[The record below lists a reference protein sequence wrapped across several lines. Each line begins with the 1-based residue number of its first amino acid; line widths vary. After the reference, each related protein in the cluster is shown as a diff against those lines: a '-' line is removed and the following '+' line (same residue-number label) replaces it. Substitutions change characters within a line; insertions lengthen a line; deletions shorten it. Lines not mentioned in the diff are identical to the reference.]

1 MSSREV
7 LTELAMLAFAAA
19 TPILAAELPGEKST
33 VELGD
38 EGIVVLD
45 SGISEEDIEKKPY
58 ANYVTEC
65 LDLLMEY
72 GTDRYGDHHKPVLV
86 TILDVRSRSCP
97 ESPPEQTAHWRGQ
110 WRPCFWKPRGSDL
123 LVDQSTVEVFYLLSQ
138 LTENRKYSAFADRY
152 LGCVTRMVDDK
163 GFFWWGWH
171 RFYDVFADEMS
182 GSHGNS
188 HEIHVNLP
196 RWERLWRV
204 DEKATRRELEAIWE
218 WHIIDKTTGEFNRHG
233 DGRRGCDFAMSGA
246 EFIYA
251 FSFLYAK
258 TNHPVWLE
266 RAELIANYLWQ
277 SRNRRTNLIPNRP
290 NAGKIRFDGGHLDTS
305 VTGLLCYYL
314 LKSYELTDAEAFRDQ
329 AVAYLAAYDRYGY
342 DPSTKRFWGSLTL
355 DGKPVQGPRVQGGY
369 AQYEPRGHVDLWEPY
384 QLGYEFPIYTAQAYA
399 YAYQVTDDRKLLDAA
414 VRWADWIRHCPPSEG
429 CLAENAW
436 YERYAGLFA
445 PHGTFADMYGR
456 TISLFIHLY
465 ALTGQQS
472 YLNDARR
479 MAREA
484 VSRLYYK
491 GLLRGHPAKPFYS
504 SVDGVGY
511 LLYALLQLD
520 RVLEKPESIVGA
532 KAIPLGDSRGTINF
546 DNW

>member
-1 MSSREV
+1 MTKPLFAEESQERRSAGEV
-7 LTELAMLAFAAA
+7 
-19 TPILAAELPGEKST
+19 
-33 VELGD
+33 
-38 EGIVVLD
+38 GIVVLD
-45 SGISEEDIEKKPY
+45 SGIAEADVEKKPY
-58 ANYVTEC
+58 ADYVTEC
-65 LDLLMEY
+65 VDLLMEY
-72 GTDRYGDHHKPVLV
+72 GTDRYGKRHKPVLV
-86 TILDVRSRSCP
+86 TILDVRSRACP

-110 WRPCFWKPRGSDL
+110 WRPCFWKPRGADL

-138 LTENRKYSAFADRY
+138 ITENRKYSVFADRY
-152 LGCVTRMVDDK
+152 LRCVTESVDEK

-171 RFYDVFADEMS
+171 RFYDVFADQMS
-182 GSHGNS
+182 GSHGNC

-204 DEKATRRELEAIWE
+204 DEEATRRELEAIWQ
-218 WHIIDKTTGEFNRHG
+218 WHVVDKTTGEFNRHG

-251 FSFLYAK
+251 FSFLYTK
-258 TNHPVWLE
+258 TKDPVWLE
-266 RAELIANYLWQ
+266 RADLVANYLWQ
-277 SRNRRTNLIPNRP
+277 SRDRKTNLIPNRP
-290 NAGKIRFDGGHLDTS
+290 NAGRTRFDGGHLDTS

-314 LKSYELTDAEAFRDQ
+314 LKSYELTNAEVFRNQ

-342 DPSTKRFWGSLTL
+342 DPSTKCFWGSLTL
-355 DGKPVQGPRVQGGY
+355 DGKPVPGPRVQGGY
-369 AQYEPRGHVDLWEPY
+369 EQYEPRGHIDLWEPY

-399 YAYQVTDDRKLLDAA
+399 YAFQVTGDRKLLDAA
-414 VRWADWIRHCPPSEG
+414 TRWADWIRRCPPSEG

-436 YERYAGLFA
+436 YERYAELFA
-445 PHGTFADMYGR
+445 QHGTFADMYGR
-456 TISLFIHLY
+456 TISLFVHLY
-465 ALTGQQS
+465 ALTGEQS

-479 MAREA
+479 TARES

-491 GLLRGHPAKPFYS
+491 GLLRGHPAKPYYS

-520 RVLEKPESIVGA
+520 RVLEKPDAAVGA
-532 KAIPLGDSRGTINF
+532 KAIPLGNSRGTIGF

>member
-1 MSSREV
+1 MFSK
-7 LTELAMLAFAAA
+7 ELLIGSAVLAFAG
-19 TPILAAELPGEKST
+19 TMLAAPGEPTAGKST
-33 VELGD
+33 GKFSD
-38 EGIVVLD
+38 EGLVVLN
-45 SGISEEDIEKKPY
+45 SGFSEKDVEKKPY
-58 ANYVTEC
+58 ADYVIEC
-65 LDLLMEY
+65 VDLLMEY

-123 LVDQSTVEVFYLLSQ
+123 LVDQSTIEVLYQLSQ
-138 LTENRKYSAFADRY
+138 LTENPKYSAFADRY
-152 LGCVTRMVDDK
+152 LGCVTKMVDDR

-182 GSHGNS
+182 GSHGNC

-204 DEKATRRELEAIWE
+204 DEEATRRELEAIWQ
-218 WHIIDKTTGEFNRHG
+218 WHVIDKTTGEFNRHG

-258 TNHPVWLE
+258 TNDPVWLE
-266 RAELIANYLWQ
+266 RAELVANYLWQ
-277 SRNRRTNLIPNRP
+277 SRGRQTNLIPNRP
-290 NAGKIRFDGGHLDTS
+290 NAGKTRFDGSHLDTS

-314 LKSYELTDAEAFRDQ
+314 LKSYELTNANGFRDQ
-329 AVAYLAAYDRYGY
+329 AVAYLTAYDRYGY
-342 DPSTKRFWGSLTL
+342 DPSTKCFWGSLTL
-355 DGKPVQGPRVQGGY
+355 DGKPVPGPRVQGGY
-369 AQYEPRGHVDLWEPY
+369 GQYEPRGYIDLWEPY

-399 YAYQVTDDRKLLDAA
+399 YAFQVTGDRKLLDAA
-414 VRWADWIRHCPPSEG
+414 TRWADWIRRCPPSEG

-436 YERYAGLFA
+436 YERYGELFA

-465 ALTGQQS
+465 ALTGEQS
-472 YLNDARR
+472 HLDDARCT
-479 MAREA
+479 AREA

-520 RVLEKPESIVGA
+520 RVLENPNAVVAA
-532 KAIPLGDSRGTINF
+532 KAIPLGDKRGTINF

>member
-1 MSSREV
+1 MFSREV
-7 LTELAMLAFAAA
+7 LIEFVMLAFAGTMLA
-19 TPILAAELPGEKST
+19 TAGEPRAGKST
-33 VELGD
+33 GKFSD
-38 EGIVVLD
+38 EGIIVLD
-45 SGISEEDIEKKPY
+45 SGIAEADVEKRPY
-58 ANYVTEC
+58 ADYVTEC
-65 LDLLMEY
+65 VDLLMEY
-72 GTDRYGDHHKPVLV
+72 GTDRYGEHDRPVLV

-110 WRPCFWKPRGSDL
+110 WRPCFWKPRGADL
-123 LVDQSTVEVFYLLSQ
+123 LVDQSTIEVFYLLSQ

-152 LGCVTRMVDDK
+152 VRCVTRMADDK

-171 RFYDVFADEMS
+171 RFYDVFADEVS
-182 GSHGNS
+182 GSHGNC

-204 DEKATRRELEAIWE
+204 DEEATRRELEAIWE
-218 WHIIDKTTGEFNRHG
+218 WHVVDKATGEFNRHG

-258 TNHPVWLE
+258 TNGPVWLE
-266 RAELIANYLWQ
+266 RAELVANYLWQ
-277 SRNRRTNLIPNRP
+277 SRDRQTNLIPNRP
-290 NAGKIRFDGGHLDTS
+290 NAGKTRFDGSHLDTS

-314 LKSYELTDAEAFRDQ
+314 LKSYELTDAEVFRDQ

-355 DGKPVQGPRVQGGY
+355 DGKPVPGPRVQGGY
-369 AQYEPRGHVDLWEPY
+369 EQYEPRGHIDLWEPY

-399 YAYQVTDDRKLLDAA
+399 YVFQVTGDRKLLDAA
-414 VRWADWIRHCPPSEG
+414 TRWADWIRRCPPSEG

-436 YERYAGLFA
+436 YERYAELFA

-465 ALTGQQS
+465 ALTGEQS
-472 YLNDARR
+472 YLSDAQRT
-479 MAREA
+479 AREA
-484 VSRLYYK
+484 ISKLYYR

-520 RVLEKPESIVGA
+520 RVLENPDAVVGA
-532 KAIPLGDSRGTINF
+532 KAIPLGDNRGTINF

>member
-1 MSSREV
+1 MLSRRV
-7 LTELAMLAFAAA
+7 VAELLLFAFAM
-19 TPILAAELPGEKST
+19 TKPLFAEESQERRSAGE
-33 VELGD
+33 V
-38 EGIVVLD
+38 GIVVLD
-45 SGISEEDIEKKPY
+45 SGIAEADVEKKPY
-58 ANYVTEC
+58 ADYVTEC
-65 LDLLMEY
+65 VDLLMEY
-72 GTDRYGDHHKPVLV
+72 GTDRYGKRHKPVLV
-86 TILDVRSRSCP
+86 TILDVRSRACP

-110 WRPCFWKPRGSDL
+110 WRPCFWKPRGADL

-138 LTENRKYSAFADRY
+138 ITENRKYSVFADRY
-152 LGCVTRMVDDK
+152 LRCVTESVDEK

-171 RFYDVFADEMS
+171 RFYDVFADQMS
-182 GSHGNS
+182 GSHGNC

-204 DEKATRRELEAIWE
+204 DEEATRRELEAIWQ
-218 WHIIDKTTGEFNRHG
+218 WHVVDKTTGEFNRHG

-251 FSFLYAK
+251 FSFLYTK
-258 TNHPVWLE
+258 TKDPVWLE
-266 RAELIANYLWQ
+266 RADLVANYLWQ
-277 SRNRRTNLIPNRP
+277 SRDRKTNLIPNRP
-290 NAGKIRFDGGHLDTS
+290 NAGRTRFDGGHLDTS

-314 LKSYELTDAEAFRDQ
+314 LKSYELTNAEVFRNQ

-342 DPSTKRFWGSLTL
+342 DPSTKCFWGSLTL
-355 DGKPVQGPRVQGGY
+355 DGKPVPGPRVQGGY
-369 AQYEPRGHVDLWEPY
+369 EQYEPRGHIDLWEPY

-399 YAYQVTDDRKLLDAA
+399 YAFQVTGDRKLLDAA
-414 VRWADWIRHCPPSEG
+414 TRWADWIRRCPPSEG

-436 YERYAGLFA
+436 YERYAELFA
-445 PHGTFADMYGR
+445 QHGTFADMYGR
-456 TISLFIHLY
+456 TISLFVHLY
-465 ALTGQQS
+465 ALTGEQS

-479 MAREA
+479 TARES

-491 GLLRGHPAKPFYS
+491 GLLRGHPAKPYYS

-520 RVLEKPESIVGA
+520 RVLEKPDAAVGA
-532 KAIPLGDSRGTINF
+532 KAIPLGNSRGTIGF